1 MFSGHIDPGHEVTDT
16 VCGMTIGKLGVR
28 FGQPSVWVD
37 DGDLAVHDQ
46 RGDDR
51 PVVFAL
57 VRARDKVFSWMRGKG
72 LIDRSTVLVSSST
85 RPSSRNTVSPNQRVS
100 V

>member
-1 MFSGHIDPGHEVTDT
+1 M
-16 VCGMTIGKLGVR
+16 VCGMTIGKLVVR
-28 FGQPSVWVD
+28 FGQPGVWVD

-57 VRARDKVFSWMRGKG
+57 VRARDNAFLSMRAKG
-72 LIDRSTVLVSSST
+72 LIDRSTELVSSST

>member
-1 MFSGHIDPGHEVTDT
+1 M
-16 VCGMTIGKLGVR
+16 VCGMTIGKLVER
-28 FGQPSVWVD
+28 FGQPGVWVD
-37 DGDLAVHDQ
+37 VGDHAVHDQ

-51 PVVFAL
+51 PVVSAL
-57 VRARDKVFSWMRGKG
+57 VRALYNAFLSMRAKG
-72 LIDRSTVLVSSST
+72 LIDRSTELVSSST

>member
-28 FGQPSVWVD
+28 FGQPGVWVD

-46 RGDDR
+46 HGDDR

-57 VRARDKVFSWMRGKG
+57 VRARDEVLSWMRGKG
-72 LIDRSTVLVSSST
+72 LIDRSPVLVSSAP
-85 RPSSRNTVSPNQRVS
+85 RPSSRHTVSPNQRVS